1 MADDNED
8 NEDPRSSPYQR
19 LKAKAKKKLDHIAD
33 DVSREFKEELHDN
46 KKHIKNAEDVASD
59 LVDPE
64 TLDRLKEIILEKP
77 EIEQGCD
84 YKLWFHII
92 KKTITYIIMKL
103 VDIGTDFGASYQHFK
118 RGDLKYGFLTL
129 FFVYLP
135 GFVLSVG
142 FTYWGLTTERKGD
155 PPKRKEITCKRIVK
169 YIGLLFL
176 FPFLYPLLQVV
187 LGFLLV
193 ALLVRRRDHEPLK
206 FMGHDLKQF
215 KSLEGFL
222 ESGPQFALQ
231 SYILMIGQKK
241 DTNIDFNN
249 ITEDDAERLAI
260 LSFSVLCSFL
270 SLVKTAYQVNVPDPD
285 SRRQDKQHKENAPC
299 FKVTLFFF
307 KFTCVLFRILSL
319 AFFFVYLRQW
329 TMVLVVTAF
338 FSNVIILFCVGASTT
353 IIIILGAISIFVPN
367 GYLLYNFAGT
377 IHVDLIR
384 SESKILFLTSTFVVN
399 FIWMAG
405 IIAVMVLA
413 ETSRLPDEHVISDQ
427 STQYKFVMGMNIG
440 LLVMGVLSFIMALV
454 HWFASI
460 APLFEDPE
468 DAMSLQLQSE
478 QVLILSS

>member
-1 MADDNED
+1 MADDM
-8 NEDPRSSPYQR
+8 EDPSSSPFQR
-19 LKAKAKKKLDHIAD
+19 LKAKAREKVSKIGD
-33 DVSREFKEELHDN
+33 DVSREFKEELRDN
-46 KKHIKNAEDVASD
+46 KKHVKNAEDVASD

-77 EIEQGCD
+77 EIEQGCEC
-84 YKLWFHII
+84 KLWFHII
-92 KKTITYIIMKL
+92 KKTITYIIMKFI
-103 VDIGTDFGASYQHFK
+103 DIGTDFGAAYQHFK

-142 FTYWGLTTERKGD
+142 FTYWGLTAERKGD
-155 PPKRKEITCKRIVK
+155 PPQRKEITCQRISK
-169 YIGLLFL
+169 YIGVLFL
-176 FPFLYPLLQVV
+176 FPFLYPILQIV

-193 ALLVRRRDHEPLK
+193 ALLLRRRDQVALK

-241 DTNIDFNN
+241 DTNLDFNN

-260 LSFSVLCSFL
+260 LSFSVLCSFM

-285 SRRQDKQHKENAPC
+285 PRRQDKQHKENAPC
-299 FKVTLFFF
+299 FKFTLFLF

-319 AFFFVYLRQW
+319 SFFFVYLRQW
-329 TMVLVVTAF
+329 TMLLIFTAF
-338 FSNVIILFCVGASTT
+338 VSNVIILFCVGASIT

-377 IHVDLIR
+377 IHVDLTR
-384 SESKILFLTSTFVVN
+384 RESKILFLTSTFVVN
-399 FIWMAG
+399 FIWFAG
-405 IIAVMVLA
+405 IVGVIVLA
-413 ETSRLPDEHVISDQ
+413 ETSRLPDEHIIADQ
-427 STQYKFVMGMNIG
+427 STQYKFVMGMDISLMVVG
-440 LLVMGVLSFIMALV
+440 ILSSILALV
-454 HWFASI
+454 HWFTAI

-468 DAMSLQLQSE
+468 DAISLQIQSTPMF
-478 QVLILSS
+478 QH

>member
-1 MADDNED
+1 MADDIED
-8 NEDPRSSPYQR
+8 ENVGTSPYQR
-19 LKAKAKKKLDHIAD
+19 LKVKARKKMDDLAD
-33 DVSREFKEELHDN
+33 DVSREFKEELRDN
-46 KKHIKNAEDVASD
+46 KKNIRKAEDVASD

-64 TLDRLKEIILEKP
+64 TLDRLKEIIMEKP
-77 EIEQGCD
+77 EIEEGCD

-103 VDIGTDFGASYQHFK
+103 VDIATDFGAAYQHFK

-142 FTYWGLTTERKGD
+142 FAYWGLSAKRKGD
-155 PPKRKEITCKRIVK
+155 PPQRKEITCKRLSK

-176 FPFLYPLLQVV
+176 FPFLYPIVQVL

-241 DTNIDFNN
+241 DTNIDFNE

-285 SRRQDKQHKENAPC
+285 PRRRDKQYKKNAPC

-307 KFTCVLFRILSL
+307 KLTCVLFRILSL
-319 AFFFVYLRQW
+319 SFFFVYLRQW
-329 TMVLVVTAF
+329 TMLLVVTAF
-338 FSNVIILFCVGASTT
+338 FSNVVILFCVEASIT

-377 IHVDLIR
+377 IHVDLTR
-384 SESKILFLTSTFVVN
+384 SQSKILFLTSTFVVN
-399 FIWMAG
+399 FIWFAG
-405 IIAVMVLA
+405 IVGVIVLA
-413 ETSRLPDEHVISDQ
+413 EVYKLPDEHAITDQ
-427 STQYKFVMGMNIG
+427 STQYKFVMAMDIF
-440 LLVMGVLSFIMALV
+440 LLIIGVLSSILALV
-454 HWFASI
+454 HWYASI
-460 APLFEDPE
+460 EKLFEDPE
-468 DAMSLQLQSE
+468 EEEAQMSLTNL
-478 QVLILSS
+478 

>member
-1 MADDNED
+1 MADDTEEENIG
-8 NEDPRSSPYQR
+8 SSPYQR
-19 LKAKAKKKLDHIAD
+19 LKAKARKKMDDLAD
-33 DVSREFKEELHDN
+33 DVSREFKEELRDN
-46 KKHIKNAEDVASD
+46 KKNIKKAEDVASD
-59 LVDPE
+59 LVDPD

-77 EIEQGCD
+77 EIEEGCD

-92 KKTITYIIMKL
+92 KKTITYIILKL
-103 VDIGTDFGASYQHFK
+103 VDIATDCGAAYQHFK
-118 RGDLKYGFLTL
+118 RGDLRYGFLTL

-135 GFVLSVG
+135 GFVLSIG
-142 FTYWGLTTERKGD
+142 FTYWGLSAKRAGD
-155 PPKRKEITCKRIVK
+155 PPMRKEITCKRISK

-176 FPFLYPLLQVV
+176 FPFLYPFIQVL

-285 SRRQDKQHKENAPC
+285 PRRKAKQNKKNAPY
-299 FKVTLFFF
+299 FRVSLFFF
-307 KFTCVLFRILSL
+307 KFFTVLFRILSL
-319 AFFFVYLRQW
+319 SFFFVYLRGW
-329 TMVLVVTAF
+329 TMLLIATAF
-338 FSNVIILFCVGASTT
+338 ISNVVILFCVEASIT
-353 IIIILGAISIFVPN
+353 IVIILGAISIFVPN

-377 IHVDLIR
+377 IHVDLTR
-384 SESKILFLTSTFVVN
+384 TQSKILFLTSTFIVN
-399 FIWMAG
+399 FIWFAG
-405 IIAVMVLA
+405 IIGVIILA
-413 ETSRLPDEHVISDQ
+413 EVYKLPAEHAIKDEM
-427 STQYKFVMGMNIG
+427 TQYKFVMAMDIF
-440 LLVMGVLSFIMALV
+440 LMVTGVISSILALV
-454 HWFASI
+454 HWYVNVEK
-460 APLFEDPE
+460 LFEGAE
-468 DAMSLQLQSE
+468 EEEEQTSLTN
-478 QVLILSS
+478 I

>member
-1 MADDNED
+1 MEDDTEEENRA
-8 NEDPRSSPYQR
+8 PSPYQR
-19 LKAKAKKKLDHIAD
+19 LKAKARKKMDDLAD
-33 DVSREFKEELHDN
+33 DVSREFKEELRDN
-46 KKHIKNAEDVASD
+46 KKNIKKAEDVASD
-59 LVDPE
+59 LVDPD

-77 EIEQGCD
+77 EIEEGCD

-92 KKTITYIIMKL
+92 KKTLTYIILKL
-103 VDIGTDFGASYQHFK
+103 VDIATDCGAAYQHFK
-118 RGDLKYGFLTL
+118 RGDLRYGFLTL

-135 GFVLSVG
+135 GFVLSIG
-142 FTYWGLTTERKGD
+142 FTYWGLSAKREGD
-155 PPKRKEITCKRIVK
+155 HTMRKEITCKRISK

-176 FPFLYPLLQVV
+176 FPFLYPFVQVL

-285 SRRQDKQHKENAPC
+285 PRRKAKQNKKNAPY
-299 FKVTLFFF
+299 FRVSLFFF
-307 KFTCVLFRILSL
+307 KFFTVLFRILSL
-319 AFFFVYLRQW
+319 SFFFVYLRGW
-329 TMVLVVTAF
+329 TMLLIATAF
-338 FSNVIILFCVGASTT
+338 ISNVVILFCVETSIT
-353 IIIILGAISIFVPN
+353 IVIILGAISIFVPN

-377 IHVDLIR
+377 IHVDLTR
-384 SESKILFLTSTFVVN
+384 TQSKILFLTSTFIVN
-399 FIWMAG
+399 FIWFAG
-405 IIAVMVLA
+405 IIGVIVLA
-413 ETSRLPDEHVISDQ
+413 EVYKLPAEHAIKDEM
-427 STQYKFVMGMNIG
+427 TQYKFVMAMDIF
-440 LLVMGVLSFIMALV
+440 LMVTGVISSIMALV
-454 HWFASI
+454 HWYVNVEK
-460 APLFEDPE
+460 LFEGPE
-468 DAMSLQLQSE
+468 EEEEQTSLTN
-478 QVLILSS
+478 I